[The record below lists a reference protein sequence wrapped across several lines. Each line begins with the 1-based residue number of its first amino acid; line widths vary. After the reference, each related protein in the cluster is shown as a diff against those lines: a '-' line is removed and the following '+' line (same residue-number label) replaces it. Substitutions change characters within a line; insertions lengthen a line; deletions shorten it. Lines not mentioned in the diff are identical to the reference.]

1 MFDTIVI
8 GLGAMGSATAYQLA
22 KRGRRVLGIDRY
34 EPPHSQGSHCGE
46 SRITRIAIG
55 EGEEYVPLVTRSHE
69 IWRELEDQANETL
82 LEIRGGLWISSAR
95 RGSEVH
101 VADFF
106 AKTVAAARRFGIAHE
121 VLDAEDIRR
130 RFPVF
135 KVKDD
140 EQGYFEPG
148 AGLVRPEACVR
159 TQLTLAARL
168 GAELHFGERV
178 EAIAQRGAE
187 IVVTTD
193 RGEHVA
199 KSAVLCAGAGA
210 VDLLPPEIARLLTVT
225 RQVQHWFEA
234 KGHEELPVWIWEL
247 QDRKHGIY
255 GFPSRGG
262 LAKIATEVFDGEI
275 APGYM
280 FDSLVAPHIAGIAA
294 ESVKTVPCLYT
305 CTPDFHFII
314 DRHPAMDRV
323 LVASPCSG
331 HGFKHS
337 AAIGECLAQWVV
349 DGRPGLDLSRFSL
362 ERLLPN
368 WRSAV

>member
-1 MFDTIVI
+1 MLFDVAVI

-22 KRGRRVLGIDRY
+22 RRGQRVLGIDRH
-34 EPPHSQGSHCGE
+34 EPPHTQGSHCGE

-55 EGEEYVPLVTRSHE
+55 EGEQYVPLVTRSHE
-69 IWRELEDQANETL
+69 IWRELEAEGGETL

-106 AKTVAAARRFGIAHE
+106 NKTLAAARRFGVEHE
-121 VLDAEDIRR
+121 VLDAGDIRR

-159 TQLTLAARL
+159 MQLTLAARR
-168 GAELHFGERV
+168 GAQLHVGERV
-178 EAIAQRGAE
+178 EGISERGAE
-187 IVVTTD
+187 VVISTD

-199 KSAVLCAGAGA
+199 KHAVISAGAGA
-210 VDLLPPEIARLLTVT
+210 LDLLPPDVARLLKVT
-225 RQVQHWFEA
+225 RQTQYWFDA

-247 QDRKHGIY
+247 QERKYGIY
-255 GFPSRGG
+255 GFPARGG
-262 LAKIATEVFDGEI
+262 VAKIATEVFSGEI
-275 APGYM
+275 TPQYM
-280 FDSLVAPHIAGIAA
+280 FDALVAPHVDGITAA
-294 ESVKTVPCLYT
+294 SVKTVPCLYT
-305 CTPDFHFII
+305 QTPDFHFLI
-314 DRHPAMDRV
+314 DRHPAMSGV
-323 LVASPCSG
+323 LIASPCSG

-349 DGRPGLDLSRFSL
+349 DGRPGLDLSPFSL
-362 ERLLPN
+362 GRF
-368 WRSAV
+368 

>member
-1 MFDTIVI
+1 MNVFDVAVI

-22 KRGRRVLGIDRY
+22 KRGQRVIGIDRY

-55 EGEEYVPLVTRSHE
+55 EGEQYVPLVTRSHE
-69 IWRELEDQANETL
+69 IWRELEAQSRESL
-82 LEIRGGLWISSAR
+82 LETCGGLWISSAR

-106 AKTVAAARRFGIAHE
+106 NKTVAAARRFGVPHE
-121 VLDAEDIRR
+121 ILDAGDIRR

-148 AGLVRPEACVR
+148 AGLVRPEASVR
-159 TQLTLAARL
+159 AQLTLAARH
-168 GAELHFGERV
+168 GAELHTGECV
-178 EAIAQRGAE
+178 EVISQRGGE
-187 IVVTTD
+187 VVAATG
-193 RGEHVA
+193 RGEYVA
-199 KSAVLCAGAGA
+199 KRAVIAAGAGA
-210 VDLLPPEIARLLTVT
+210 VELLPPEISRHLTVT
-225 RQVQHWFEA
+225 RQVQYWFEA
-234 KGHEELPVWIWEL
+234 RGHEELPVWIWEL

-262 LAKIATEVFDGEI
+262 VAKIATEVFAGEI
-275 APGYM
+275 TPREM
-280 FDSLVAPHIAGIAA
+280 LESLVAPHVHGISAA
-294 ESVKTVPCLYT
+294 SVKTVPCLYT
-305 CTPDFHFII
+305 QTPDFHFII
-314 DRHPAMDRV
+314 DRHPSMDRV

-337 AAIGECLAQWVV
+337 AAIGECLAQWIV
-349 DGRPGLDLSRFSL
+349 DGKPGLDLSSFSL
-362 ERLLPN
+362 R
-368 WRSAV
+368 RF